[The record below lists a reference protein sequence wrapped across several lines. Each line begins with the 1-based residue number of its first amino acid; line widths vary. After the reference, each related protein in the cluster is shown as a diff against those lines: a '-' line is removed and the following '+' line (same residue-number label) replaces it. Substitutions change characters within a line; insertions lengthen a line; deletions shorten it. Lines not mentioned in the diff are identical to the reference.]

1 MVDSP
6 CVRLCSLD
14 RQDIC
19 VGCGRTIHEIVAW
32 GRADDAERRRIV
44 EISRRR
50 RIDLEQGR
58 LPR

>member
-6 CVRLCSLD
+6 CIRLCSLD

-32 GRADDAERRRIV
+32 NRVDDDERRRIV
-44 EISRRR
+44 ENSRQR
-50 RIDLEQGR
+50 RINLEQAR
-58 LPR
+58 PPR

>member
-32 GRADDAERRRIV
+32 NRVDDDERRRIV
-44 EISRRR
+44 ENSRQR
-50 RIDLEQGR
+50 RINLEQAR
-58 LPR
+58 PPR